1 MGLTKKQTIAVL
13 LVVVL
18 ALASIIGSGFAK
30 KTDVIV
36 YEYTVAEDGTSVNLV
51 AAPTSAFGRAR
62 GFEEEV
68 KDGGHYLTFYRTF
81 GFFGFHA
88 SEINHEVA
96 LSEEDTGIYFNRP
109 NGEFELVLEKDLATG
124 EWVQP

>member
-62 GFEEEV
+62 GFQEEV
-68 KDGGHYLTFYRTF
+68 TDGNHYLTFYRTF

-88 SEINHEVA
+88 SEINHVVEVA
-96 LSEEDTGIYFNRP
+96 EEDTGIYFNRP
-109 NGEFELVLEKDLATG
+109 DGEFELVLEKDPATG

>member
-1 MGLTKKQTIAVL
+1 MGLNKKQTIAVL
-13 LVVVL
+13 LVVIL
-18 ALASIIGSGFAK
+18 AVGSIIGSGFAK

-36 YEYTVAEDGTSVNLV
+36 YEYTVAEDGSSVTLV

-62 GFEEEV
+62 GFEEEII
-68 KDGGHYLTFYRTF
+68 DGGHYLTFYRTF

-124 EWVQP
+124 DWVQP

>member
-30 KTDVIV
+30 KTDVVI
-36 YEYTVAEDGTSVNLV
+36 YEYTVAEDGSSVSMV

-62 GFEEEV
+62 GFQEEV
-68 KDGGHYLTFYRTF
+68 SDGNHYLTFYRTF

-88 SEINHEVA
+88 SEINHVVEVA
-96 LSEEDTGIYFNRP
+96 EEDTGIYFNRP
-109 NGEFELVLEKDLATG
+109 DGEFELVLEKDPATG

>member
-36 YEYTVAEDGTSVNLV
+36 YEYTVAEDGSSVTLV

-62 GFEEEV
+62 GFEEEII
-68 KDGGHYLTFYRTF
+68 DGGHYLTFYRTF

-124 EWVQP
+124 DWVQP

>member
-1 MGLTKKQTIAVL
+1 MGLTKKQSILVL

-30 KTDVIV
+30 KTDVVI
-36 YEYTVAEDGTSVNLV
+36 YEYTVAEDGSSVSMV

-62 GFEEEV
+62 GFEEEII
-68 KDGGHYLTFYRTF
+68 DGGHYLTFYRTF

-109 NGEFELVLEKDLATG
+109 DGEFELVLEKDPATG
-124 EWVQP
+124 DWVQP

>member
-30 KTDVIV
+30 KTDVVI
-36 YEYTVAEDGTSVNLV
+36 YEYTVAEDGSSVSMV

-62 GFEEEV
+62 GFQEEV
-68 KDGGHYLTFYRTF
+68 TDGNHYLTFYRTF

-88 SEINHEVA
+88 SEINHVVEVA
-96 LSEEDTGIYFNRP
+96 EEDSGIYFNRP
-109 NGEFELVLEKDLATG
+109 DGEFELVLEKDPATG

>member
-30 KTDVIV
+30 KNDVVI
-36 YEYTVAEDGTSVNLV
+36 YEYTVAEDGTSVSMV

-62 GFEEEV
+62 GFQEEV
-68 KDGGHYLTFYRTF
+68 TDGNHYLTFYRTF

-88 SEINHEVA
+88 SEINHVVEVA
-96 LSEEDTGIYFNRP
+96 EEDTGIYFNRP
-109 NGEFELVLEKDLATG
+109 DGEFELVLEKDPATG

>member
-13 LVVVL
+13 LVVIL
-18 ALASIIGSGFAK
+18 AVGSINGSGFAQ
-30 KTDVIV
+30 KTDVVI
-36 YEYTVAEDGTSVNLV
+36 YEYTMSEDGSSVSMV

-88 SEINHEVA
+88 SEINHVVEVA
-96 LSEEDTGIYFNRP
+96 EEDTGIYFNRP
-109 NGEFELVLEKDLATG
+109 VGEFELVLEKDPTTG
-124 EWVQP
+124 EWKQP

>member
-30 KTDVIV
+30 KNDVVI
-36 YEYTVAEDGTSVNLV
+36 YEYTVAEDGTSVSMV

-62 GFEEEV
+62 GFQEEV
-68 KDGGHYLTFYRTF
+68 TDGNHYLTFYRTF

-88 SEINHEVA
+88 SEINHVVEVA
-96 LSEEDTGIYFNRP
+96 KEDTGIYFNRP
-109 NGEFELVLEKDLATG
+109 DGEFELVLEKDPATG

>member
-62 GFEEEV
+62 GFQEEV
-68 KDGGHYLTFYRTF
+68 TDGNHYLTFYRTF

-88 SEINHEVA
+88 SEINHVVEVA
-96 LSEEDTGIYFNRP
+96 EEDSGIYFNRP
-109 NGEFELVLEKDLATG
+109 DGEFELVLEKDPATG

>member
-30 KTDVIV
+30 KNDVVI
-36 YEYTVAEDGTSVNLV
+36 YEYTVAEDGSSVSMV

-62 GFEEEV
+62 GFQEEV
-68 KDGGHYLTFYRTF
+68 TDGNHYLTFYRTF

-88 SEINHEVA
+88 SEINHVVEVA
-96 LSEEDTGIYFNRP
+96 EEDTGIYFNRP
-109 NGEFELVLEKDLATG
+109 DGEFELVLEKDPATG

>member
-109 NGEFELVLEKDLATG
+109 NGEFELVLEKDPATG
-124 EWVQP
+124 DWVQP